1 MRGAKRTVRG
11 RFARLRIPWRT
22 WFHLPMP
29 WDFWLIFLVLG
40 ILLPWR
46 GHQRARALMAL
57 PEVTSRNRIKLYVAT
72 ILFQWML
79 TVLVAWRALDRGL
92 SWHDLGVES
101 AWDFSLLTATAG
113 GALLIAVGHWANVRR
128 MAHSEHPNVVRLRAL
143 GARLFPRSAAEV
155 ALYAALALTAGL
167 CEEFLFR
174 GFVMA
179 ALFRA
184 GLAAWA
190 VVLLSSAMFG
200 VAHLYQGKGGAAG
213 TGILGTIF
221 ALVRL
226 LYQNLL
232 PPVVWHAVLDVV
244 AGIAGTRYLVGK
256 VDQAASD
263 EVPSEIHR

>member
-1 MRGAKRTVRG
+1 
-11 RFARLRIPWRT
+11 
-22 WFHLPMP
+22 
-29 WDFWLIFLVLG
+29 
-40 ILLPWR
+40 
-46 GHQRARALMAL
+46 
-57 PEVTSRNRIKLYVAT
+57 
-72 ILFQWML
+72 
-79 TVLVAWRALDRGL
+79 
-92 SWHDLGVES
+92 
-101 AWDFSLLTATAG
+101 
-113 GALLIAVGHWANVRR
+113 
-128 MAHSEHPNVVRLRAL
+128 MAHSKHPNVVRLRAL

-155 ALYAALALTAGL
+155 AWYAALALTAGL

-226 LYQNLL
+226 VYQNLL
-232 PPVVWHAVLDVV
+232 PPVVWHAVLDLV

-256 VDQAASD
+256 VDKAARD
-263 EVPSEIHR
+263 NVPSEIHR